1 VNRLQL
7 RMHRIVSRL
16 GAARSSLVLATVLGL
31 SSLVMMAATA
41 PTTSAASRLYYQR
54 GYYLDAGW
62 LCYGWANGAYHCTHH
77 WSRTSDGHLVSY
89 NVKWVPNGLDGAST
103 STQAVTHSPAIH
115 TQAPA
120 QPRATRPSGGASNP
134 GTGSITG
141 DILAVF
147 GPYGQSAL
155 AVARCESGL
164 NPGAVNASSGA
175 SGLFQF
181 LRSTWAGTS
190 YRYASP
196 FNADANIRAAHEVFV
211 RDGYSWRE
219 WVCQP

>member
-1 VNRLQL
+1 VNGLQL

-41 PTTSAASRLYYQR
+41 PTTSAATRLYYQR

-62 LCYGWANGAYHCTHH
+62 MCYGWANGAYHCTHH
-77 WSRTSDGHLVSY
+77 WSRTSDGHLVSH
-89 NVKWVPNGLDGAST
+89 NVKWVPNGLD
-103 STQAVTHSPAIH
+103 
-115 TQAPA
+115 
-120 QPRATRPSGGASNP
+120 
-134 GTGSITG
+134 
-141 DILAVF
+141 
-147 GPYGQSAL
+147 
-155 AVARCESGL
+155 
-164 NPGAVNASSGA
+164 ASSGA

>member
-1 VNRLQL
+1 
-7 RMHRIVSRL
+7 MHRIVSRL

-41 PTTSAASRLYYQR
+41 PTASAATRLYYQR
-54 GYYLDAGW
+54 GYYLQAGW
-62 LCYGWANGAYHCTHH
+62 MCYGWANGAYHCTHH
-77 WSRTSDGHLVSY
+77 WSRTSDGHLVSH
-89 NVKWVPNGLDGAST
+89 NVKWVPNALDGAST
-103 STQAVTHSPAIH
+103 STRAVIHSPAIH
-115 TQAPA
+115 NQAPA
-120 QPRATRPSGGASNP
+120 KPRTSYPSGGASNP

-141 DILAVF
+141 EILAVF

-181 LRSTWAGTS
+181 LRSTWRSTWAGTS

-196 FNADANIRAAHEVFV
+196 FNADAHIRAAHEVFV
-211 RDGYSWRE
+211 RDGYGWRE